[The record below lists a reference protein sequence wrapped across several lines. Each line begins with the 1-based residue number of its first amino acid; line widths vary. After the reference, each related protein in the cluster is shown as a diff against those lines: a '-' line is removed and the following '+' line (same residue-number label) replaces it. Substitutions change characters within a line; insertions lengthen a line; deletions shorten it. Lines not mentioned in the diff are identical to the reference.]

1 MSTDPT
7 GTDNTPPALRLIVTA
22 DPEPTTP
29 DLTGTQNG
37 PPALRLVVT
46 TDDT

>member
-7 GTDNTPPALRLIVTA
+7 GTDNTAPALRLIVTT
-22 DPEPTTP
+22 DPEPVSP
-29 DLTGTQNG
+29 DPTGTGNA

-46 TDDT
+46 TDDS